1 MKKHCLV
8 KQSVIYLIHVLI
20 KLQILV
26 HCSHTY
32 TKKIIEIKTSGTL
45 HLLNLALISTL
56 INI

>member
-1 MKKHCLV
+1 MIKHCLV

-32 TKKIIEIKTSGTL
+32 TKRSLKSK
-45 HLLNLALISTL
+45 HLAHFTY
-56 INI
+56 